1 MKAAGAMATSKLMPP
16 LPPGVIDIG
25 PISISRK
32 WLAAAEWILLALL
45 TAQIGLRTAPRAWQ
59 SLNSDFP
66 NYYLTARLV
75 REHFD
80 TSRIYEWVWLQR
92 QKDHREIDQ
101 STVGMVPITSFST
114 LVLYPV
120 ASMPALAA
128 KHCWLIVN
136 LGLLLATLWL
146 LQSLTGLSWR
156 RVLFITA
163 LSFPLRVNF
172 LLGQYYVLL
181 LFLLTLACWL
191 YLRQRRFMAGVA
203 VGLAAGLKIF
213 PIVYL
218 VYFVRKKDWRAFAGG
233 VAASLSSLAV
243 SILVFGSAL
252 SRIYATQV
260 LPATF
265 RGEALAPYN
274 LQAASLS
281 SLLHR
286 LFVYEPQLNPNPA
299 ANLPWMFSLLHPL
312 LLTAVMAPAILL
324 AVPSDSRPRRIQLE
338 WASVLFASLAISTS
352 PASYLFTMLILPVA
366 LMLGFLQEK
375 KQWFRVAVLL
385 LLYVA
390 AGFLG
395 GRNGGANGW
404 FALVEVPRLY
414 ALILL
419 GVLSYLTLLEESPFK
434 ESKAHRPVW
443 LFALLIFLTLS
454 LATSLRH
461 QHDLYAGYKW
471 RIVESP
477 EILSASHP
485 AIGNDSTLFIA
496 LLSDGYH
503 SAVVHGKTV
512 TFSDKSD
519 GDHLAITANTNEQW
533 VEQAKKTS
541 VVRSA
546 LSARDDIRPGES
558 PVISFDSRWIAF
570 LREDRGRARIWVR
583 ALDRE
588 DTPARLV
595 TPPEFD
601 VLELSFLPNGS
612 LIFSANATGYS
623 SLYVTESDGSIHTL
637 GINEARYPTV
647 SPDGRWLAYSK
658 LQSGNWNLWVRDLS
672 NEQTDRLT
680 HAECND
686 TEPAWEADSK
696 TLVYASDCGRGLWLS
711 ALCRRRVRP

>member
-1 MKAAGAMATSKLMPP
+1 MKAAEDMATSKLMP
-16 LPPGVIDIG
+16 LLSPGVINLG
-25 PISISRK
+25 PIRISRK
-32 WLAAAEWILLALL
+32 WLASAEWILLILL
-45 TAQIGLRTAPRAWQ
+45 AAQMGLRTAPRAWQ

-75 REHFD
+75 REHYD

-101 STVGMVPITSFST
+101 STVGMVPITAFST
-114 LVLYPV
+114 LVLYPI

-128 KHCWLIVN
+128 KHSWLIVN

-146 LQSLTGLSWR
+146 IQLLTRLSWR
-156 RVLFITA
+156 RVLLIAA

-203 VGLAAGLKIF
+203 IGLAAGLKIF
-213 PIVYL
+213 PVVYL
-218 VYFVRKKDWRAFAGG
+218 VYFLRKKDWRALAGG
-233 VAASLSSLAV
+233 VVASLSSLAV
-243 SILVFGSAL
+243 SIAVFGSAL
-252 SRIYATQV
+252 NRVYATQV

-286 LFVYEPQLNPNPA
+286 LFVYEPQLNPSPT

-324 AVPSDSRPRRIQLE
+324 AVPSDRCSRRVQLE
-338 WASVLFASLAISTS
+338 WASVLFASVAISTS

-366 LMLGFLQEK
+366 LMWGLLQEK
-375 KQWFRVAVLL
+375 KQRFRIAVLL

-395 GRNGGANGW
+395 GRNDGAGW
-404 FALVEVPRLY
+404 VALIEVPRLY

-419 GVLSYLTLLEESPFK
+419 VVLSYLTLLEQSPLR
-434 ESKAHRPVW
+434 ESKRGRSVW
-443 LFALLIFLTLS
+443 IGAFLLFLTLS
-454 LATSLRH
+454 FVTNLRH
-461 QHDLYAGYKW
+461 QHDLYGGYKW
-471 RIVESP
+471 RVAESP

-485 AIGNDSTLFIA
+485 AVGNDSTLFVA

-503 SAVVHGKTV
+503 SAVAHGNAV
-512 TFSDKSD
+512 TFSTKGD
-519 GDHLAITANTNEQW
+519 GDHLAVTAATNERW
-533 VEQAKKTS
+533 VEQAGKNS
-541 VVRSA
+541 VVRSL

-558 PVISFDSRWIAF
+558 PVISFDGQWIAL
-570 LREDRGRARIWVR
+570 LREDHGRARIGVR
-583 ALDRE
+583 FLGQRDAPE
-588 DTPARLV
+588 RLL
-595 TPPEFD
+595 TPPEFN
-601 VLELSFLPNGS
+601 VLEMSFLPNGS
-612 LIFSANATGYS
+612 LIFAADATGHS
-623 SLYVTESDGSIHTL
+623 SLYLAESNGSIQAL
-637 GINEARYPTV
+637 GIDESRYPAV

-658 LQSGNWNLWVRDLS
+658 LQSGTWNLWVRDLS
-672 NEQTDRLT
+672 NGQTDRLT

-686 TEPAWEADSK
+686 TEPVWEGDSK

-711 ALCRRRVRP
+711 ALCRRRVIP